1 MAFIYDMFFFISFY
15 FFNDQKDLYTKI
27 FEDKLLLERIAISFL
42 GKKFLMA
49 TESTIII
56 YFLKLA
62 GIMDI
67 FESSWGAGGY
77 ETRFRVPKSERS
89 TK

>member
-1 MAFIYDMFFFISFY
+1 MICSFLFHFI
-15 FFNDQKDLYTKI
+15 FFNDQTDLCTKS
-27 FEDKLLLERIAISFL
+27 FEDKLLLETIATSFL

-62 GIMDI
+62 GMDI

-77 ETRFRVPKSERS
+77 ETRFREPKSERS